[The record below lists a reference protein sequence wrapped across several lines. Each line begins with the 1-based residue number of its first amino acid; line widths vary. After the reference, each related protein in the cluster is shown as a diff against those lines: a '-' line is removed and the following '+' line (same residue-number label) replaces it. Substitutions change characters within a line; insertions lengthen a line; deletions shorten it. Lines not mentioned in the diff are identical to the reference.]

1 MSDPISDFIIR
12 IKNAGSV
19 GKEGVMVPF
28 SKMKMTIAELL
39 SSKGFV
45 GKVEQKT
52 RGETKLIS
60 LKLVYT
66 EDGKP
71 RISDMERM
79 SKPSRRLYQKAKEIK
94 PYRRG
99 FGMTVFSTP
108 KGIMADSEAR
118 KDNLG
123 GEVLFR
129 VW

>member
-1 MSDPISDFIIR
+1 MNDPISDFIIR

-19 GKEGVMVPF
+19 GKESVSVPF

-39 SSKGFV
+39 SAKEFV

-52 RGETKLIS
+52 RGEAKYINLKLI
-60 LKLVYT
+60 YT

-71 RISDMERM
+71 RISDMERI

-118 KDNLG
+118 KENLG

-129 VW
+129 IW